1 MHKNDLIGGGLF
13 FALGIFIFTVTL
25 GFPSLEDNH
34 PGPGLFPQILSIL
47 FIFFG
52 GTVFYKGLKPKKE
65 EKEKEAESPPEA
77 AVSFNY
83 FNPIFVL
90 LLIVGY
96 MVFSDWLGFFISSLI
111 VLSLMMLKLRVAVW
125 KSLVIAVCLTVF
137 VDFMFAKLLR
147 VPLPT
152 GLFWW

>member
-13 FALGIFIFTVTL
+13 VALGIFIFSVTL
-25 GFPSLEDNH
+25 GFPPLDDNH

-52 GTVFYKGLKPKKE
+52 GIVFYKGAKSQKGTE
-65 EKEKEAESPPEA
+65 DSPEA
-77 AVSFNY
+77 SVSYNY

-96 MVFSDWLGFFISSLI
+96 MVFSNWLGFFITSLI
-111 VLSLMMLKLRVAVW
+111 VLSLMMLRLRVAIW
-125 KSLVIAVCLTVF
+125 KSLVIAVFLTVF
-137 VDFMFAKLLR
+137 VNFMFAKLLR

>member
-1 MHKNDLIGGGLF
+1 MTMQKNDLIGGGLF
-13 FALGIFIFTVTL
+13 VALGIFVFSVTL
-25 GFPSLEDNH
+25 GFPPLDDNH

-52 GTVFYKGLKPKKE
+52 GLVLYKGIKPKKG
-65 EKEKEAESPPEA
+65 PEDTQEVPA
-77 AVSFNY
+77 SYNY
-83 FNPIFVL
+83 FNPAFVL

-96 MVFSDWLGFFISSLI
+96 MVFSDWLGFFITSLI
-111 VLSLMMLKLRVAVW
+111 VLSLMMLRLKVAIW
-125 KSLVIAVCLTVF
+125 KSLVIAVFLTVF
-137 VDFMFAKLLR
+137 VNFMFAKLLR